1 VAGSAAPLTITIRR
15 MTVTLPGAE
24 LTIRL
29 QDGKLVALATGTWP
43 VLEIERGRP
52 VELRPIRRT
61 EFAVDSPE
69 RTHLVFLDDKAGN
82 VSGVALKPG
91 PFAINGVKVN

>member
-1 VAGSAAPLTITIRR
+1 

-29 QDGKLVALATGTWP
+29 QDGKLVAHATGAWP

-69 RTHLVFLDDKAGN
+69 RTHLAFLDDKAGN